1 MIKASEVREQQ
12 RKARKFRLEERYSKQ
27 IKEVEGLILQ
37 AIKEDKTKITIPM
50 EISSLLTLRLSILGL
65 VVHSKEWEEFK
76 ILLEENGYTISYLAN
91 QVVISWDEALT
102 VQQPLDRFLFSL
114 EKICILIALTTI
126 ISPLGEI
133 YGEI

>member
-50 EISSLLTLRLSILGL
+50 EISDLLTLRLSILGL

-76 ILLEENGYTISYLAN
+76 ALLEENGYTISYLTN
-91 QVVISWDEALT
+91 QVIISWDEALT
-102 VQQPLDRFLFSL
+102 VQPLDRFLL
-114 EKICILIALTTI
+114 A
-126 ISPLGEI
+126 
-133 YGEI
+133 